1 MPRSRFHVIH
11 ESQAYLFRD
20 VESRSLFTKYYDVAT
35 SEHFTTGIEDYTGEI
50 LKYCETINARNSP
63 PSPPYRRSLS
73 NDLFFTEGD
82 NNADREEE
90 ERRKRMRRALS
101 PTTVSSMSSDQ
112 PTIDNLIPIKTED
125 EESMQSTVKDTPK
138 KELVIIYVG
147 RNSQEHQIP
156 VDDLAKSP
164 ILSSW
169 VNNSEERQPFIMH
182 PNLRNVNNQHFASLI
197 RFMHNGE
204 YLPATADIPT
214 GFDENTHATAQKGL
228 TGLRTSDQYSKEL
241 VRAGYLYRLAEQF
254 EIEGLPE
261 YIHKR
266 VTQYA
271 FRDYTHESML
281 NFARI
286 IFTRPAVTTDVSSAA
301 GTDHETA
308 SIGKKLEDWVLC
320 WLAYQYQPVAREHSA
335 LFFNVVGV
343 TAKSKFFQR
352 LLRTKAD
359 QVDNLGGEPDYVDD

>member
-1 MPRSRFHVIH
+1 MPRSRFCVIH

-20 VESRSLFTKYYDVAT
+20 VESRDLFTKYYEVAAT
-35 SEHFTTGIEDYTGEI
+35 EHFTTGIDEYTGEI
-50 LKYCETINARNSP
+50 LNHCETINARNFP

-73 NDLFFTEGD
+73 SELFFTEGG
-82 NNADREEE
+82 NSADREEE
-90 ERRKRMRRALS
+90 ERRKRMRRVLS

-112 PTIDNLIPIKTED
+112 PTIDNLVPIKTED
-125 EESMQSTVKDTPK
+125 EESMQNTIKDTPK
-138 KELVIIYVG
+138 KELVMIYVG
-147 RNSQEHQIP
+147 RNSHEHQIP
-156 VDDLAKSP
+156 VNDLAKSSV
-164 ILSSW
+164 LSSW
-169 VNNSEERQPFIMH
+169 VNNSGKGQPFIMH
-182 PNLRNVNNQHFASLI
+182 PDLRNVNNQHFASLV

-214 GFDENTHATAQKGL
+214 GFDENTHATAQRGL

-241 VRAGYLYRLAEQF
+241 VRAGYLYRLAEFF
-254 EIEGLPE
+254 EIKGLPE

-271 FRDYTHESML
+271 FRDYTHEAML

-286 IFTRPAVTTDVSSAA
+286 IFSRPAVTKDVSSAA
-301 GTDHETA
+301 GTDQDTA
-308 SIGKKLEDWVLC
+308 NTGKKLEDWVLR
-320 WLAYQYQPVAREHSA
+320 WLAYQFQPVTREHCG
-335 LFFNVVGV
+335 LFYHVIGA
-343 TAKSKFFQR
+343 TGKSKFFQR